1 MSISDML
8 ILALATWRL
17 AYMLVYEDGLFDV
30 FDRIRRVANNREAT
44 GKLLSC
50 VWCCSVWT
58 AGGVL
63 LLWQFD
69 AGRVIVYV
77 LALSALAITLHVII
91 ERLKD
96 GNRTGQV
103 PGQE

>member
-1 MSISDML
+1 MSINDAL
-8 ILALATWRL
+8 ILALAAWRL
-17 AYMLVYEDGLFDV
+17 AYMLVYEEGLFEV
-30 FDRIRRVANNREAT
+30 FDRMRRVANNWETA

-58 AGGVL
+58 AAGLL

-77 LALSALAITLHVII
+77 LALSALAITLHVVI
-91 ERLKD
+91 EKVKH
-96 GNRTGQV
+96 GTGQI